1 MVPNP
6 ILEIGSLKIH
16 LYGVFIAVG
25 LLACLLIL
33 YFYTT
38 KKGVPQVVQDFV
50 FFVAIV
56 AIAVGFGAAA
66 LFQAVYNWIES
77 GTFAFGGITV
87 MGGLIGGAAAFLLI
101 YFGVGKLYFRGKR
114 KDFHKK
120 YFNDIFLVAPI
131 CIAAAHAF
139 GRVGCLMAGCCH
151 GAYLGTEYVFGG
163 IWMKG
168 TTFGWGYFVP
178 TQLYEALFLFA
189 LVGVLSWLYFK
200 RSNIIMSIYL
210 IAYGVWRIFIEFF
223 RADYVGELLPGLTPS
238 QWQSIL
244 FILAGVALLVVYKL
258 MKKPFVLPLE
268 KEKEAE
274 RKD

>member
-6 ILEIGSLKIH
+6 ILQIGDLKVY

-33 YFYTT
+33 YFFTD

-50 FFVAIV
+50 FFVGIIS
-56 AIAVGFGAAA
+56 IAVGFGFAA
-66 LFQAVYNWIES
+66 LYQAVYNWIES
-77 GTFAFGGITV
+77 GVFAFGGITV
-87 MGGLIGGAAAFLLI
+87 MGGLIGGAATFILL
-101 YFGVGKLYFRGKR
+101 YFGGGKLIFKGKR
-114 KDFHKK
+114 LNFHKK
-120 YFNDIFLVAPI
+120 YFNDILLVAPI

-168 TTFGWGYFVP
+168 TTYGWGYYVP

-189 LVGVLSWLYFK
+189 LVAVLSILYFK

-210 IAYGVWRIFIEFF
+210 ISYGVWRMFIEFF
-223 RADYVGELLPGLTPS
+223 RADHVGELLPGLSPS

-244 FILAGVALLVVYKL
+244 FIGLGIALLIIYKL
-258 MKKPFVLPLE
+258 LKKPFVLPQE
-268 KEKEAE
+268 EQKDKEA
-274 RKD
+274 KS